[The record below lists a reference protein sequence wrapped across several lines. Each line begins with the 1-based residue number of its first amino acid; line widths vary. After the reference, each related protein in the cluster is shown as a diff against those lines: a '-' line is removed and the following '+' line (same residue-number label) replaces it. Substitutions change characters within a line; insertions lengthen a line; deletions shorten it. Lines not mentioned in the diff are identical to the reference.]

1 MPGGP
6 RPDLSEPLN
15 ILILHRLGDPLYWR
29 AAVRDLEHLLPDHA
43 PHHRYVVHAADQP
56 LPTYIKD
63 VRFHGIVLGPTFLCA
78 RYARHTMA
86 SVLDAFDFVR
96 TSDAFK
102 IALPQDDYDAH
113 AVLDRW
119 MIDWHID
126 LVYAACSE
134 HWDVLYPDYSRNGV
148 IRQGYTGYVA
158 DAWLNRWKQT
168 TPFAQRTIDVSYRA
182 RKLPP
187 NFGRIGYIKGVIGE
201 RFAGH
206 PATAGLRLDI
216 STEPE
221 DLVAGARW
229 HDFLDNSKFCL
240 ATNTGSSLLDPNGDI
255 RYCVERYLI
264 RHAAASFDE
273 VESHCFPGQDGR
285 YVFTAIS
292 PRNLEAALAQTVQI
306 ATPGPYGGI
315 LTATDHYIPIEPD
328 CSNVTEVVAQMH
340 DETRVEAIRRQARE
354 AVLDRAELRA
364 SIQATAMVSQIAS
377 GAGAK
382 RVQATPTAQVDAVLD
397 RYHHDVTDRTD
408 TFWRRR
414 RRRLNARSVLASL
427 GARKIKRWLTR
438 TS

>member
-1 MPGGP
+1 M
-6 RPDLSEPLN
+6 SEPLN

-43 PHHRYVVHAADQP
+43 PGHRYVVHAADQQ
-56 LPTYIKD
+56 LPAYIKD
-63 VRFHGIVLGPTFLCA
+63 VGFHGIVLGPTFLCA

-86 SVLDAFDFVR
+86 SVLDTFDFVR

-113 AVLDRW
+113 MVLDRW
-119 MIDWHID
+119 MVDWRVD
-126 LVYAACSE
+126 VVYAACSD
-134 HWDVLYPDYSRNGV
+134 HWDVLYPDYSRKGV

-158 DAWLNRWKQT
+158 DEWLHRWKQT

-182 RKLPP
+182 RKLPA

-201 RFAGH
+201 RFAAH

-221 DLVAGARW
+221 DLVPGARW
-229 HDFLDNSKFCL
+229 RDFLDDSKFCL

-255 RYCVERYLI
+255 RQCVERYAVRDLT
-264 RHAAASFDE
+264 ASFDE
-273 VESHCFPGQDGR
+273 VEAHCFPGQDGR

-315 LTATDHYIPIEPD
+315 LKARDHYIPIEPD
-328 CSNVTEVVAQMH
+328 CSNVADVVAQMH
-340 DETRVEAIRRQARE
+340 DATCVETIRRQARA
-354 AVLDRAELRA
+354 AVLDRPELRA
-364 SIQATAMVSQIAS
+364 STQAAAMVAQIAS

-382 RVQATPTAQVDAVLD
+382 RVQATPTAEMDAVLD
-397 RYHHDVTDRTD
+397 RYRRDVTARTD
-408 TFWRRR
+408 TFWRHR
-414 RRRLNARSVLASL
+414 RRRLKARSVLASL
-427 GARKIKRWLTR
+427 GARKIKRWIMGA
-438 TS
+438 S